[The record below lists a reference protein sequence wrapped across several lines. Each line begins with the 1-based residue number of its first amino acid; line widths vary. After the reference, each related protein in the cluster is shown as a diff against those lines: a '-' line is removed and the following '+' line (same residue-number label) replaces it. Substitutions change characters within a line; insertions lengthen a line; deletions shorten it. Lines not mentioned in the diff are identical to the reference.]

1 MLHNL
6 RFATALH
13 IMVLA
18 QLEESNQW
26 LSSEYI
32 ASSIQVNASVVRKE
46 IASLKTA
53 TLLISK
59 EGKGGGIRINPEN
72 PTITLADIYLST
84 KQADFGGK
92 FNSPNPACVVGKNI
106 NSKLQDLYQEVDTDI
121 VQRLEKIPLADFSK
135 TFN

>member
-18 QLEESNQW
+18 QLEESGQW

-32 ASSIQVNASVVRKE
+32 ASSIQVNAAVVRKE

-53 TLLISK
+53 ALLISK
-59 EGKGGGIRINPEN
+59 EGKGGGIRINDEKER
-72 PTITLADIYLST
+72 ITLADIYFST
-84 KQADFGGK
+84 KQQELLGK
-92 FNSPNPACVVGKNI
+92 FNNPNPACVVGKNI
-106 NSKLQDLYQEVDTDI
+106 NAKLQDLYQEVDTDI
-121 VQRLEKIPLADFSK
+121 VVRLGKLTLADFSK

>member
-18 QLEESNQW
+18 QLEESEHW

-32 ASSIQVNASVVRKE
+32 ALSIQVNAVVVRKE
-46 IASLKTA
+46 IASLKA
-53 TLLISK
+53 AALLISK
-59 EGKGGGIRINPEN
+59 EGKGGGIRINNEKER
-72 PTITLADIYLST
+72 ITLADIYQST
-84 KQADFGGK
+84 KQNELSGK
-92 FNSPNPACVVGKNI
+92 FNNPNPACIVGKNI
-106 NSKLQDLYQEVDTDI
+106 NSKLQELYQEVDTDI
-121 VQRLEKIPLADFSK
+121 VVRLEKMTLADFSK

>member
-18 QLEESNQW
+18 QLEESGRW

-32 ASSIQVNASVVRKE
+32 ASSIQVNAVVVRKE
-46 IASLKTA
+46 ISSLKA
-53 TLLISK
+53 AALLISK
-59 EGKGGGIRINPEN
+59 EGKGGGIRINNEKER
-72 PTITLADIYLST
+72 ITLADIYQST
-84 KQADFGGK
+84 KQNELSGK
-92 FNSPNPACVVGKNI
+92 FNTPNPACIVGKNI
-106 NSKLQDLYQEVDTDI
+106 NAKLQELYQEVDTDI
-121 VQRLEKIPLADFSK
+121 ALRLEKMTLADFSK

>member
-18 QLEESNQW
+18 QLEESGRW

-32 ASSIQVNASVVRKE
+32 ASSIQVNAVVVRKE
-46 IASLKTA
+46 ISSLKA
-53 TLLISK
+53 AALLISK
-59 EGKGGGIRINPEN
+59 EGKGGGIRINNEKER
-72 PTITLADIYLST
+72 ITLADIYQST
-84 KQADFGGK
+84 KQNELSGK
-92 FNSPNPACVVGKNI
+92 FNTPNPACIVGKNI
-106 NSKLQDLYQEVDTDI
+106 NARLQELYQEVDTDI
-121 VQRLEKIPLADFSK
+121 ALRLEKMTLADFSK

>member
-46 IASLKTA
+46 IASLKT
-53 TLLISK
+53 TSLLTSK

-72 PTITLADIYLST
+72 PTITLADIYIST
-84 KQADFGGK
+84 KQTDFGGK
-92 FNSPNPACVVGKNI
+92 FNSPNPACIVGKNI

-121 VQRLEKIPLADFSK
+121 VQRLEKITLADFSK

>member
-18 QLEESNQW
+18 QLEESEQW
-26 LSSEYI
+26 LSSDYI

-46 IASLKTA
+46 IASLKA
-53 TLLISK
+53 ASLLISK
-59 EGKGGGIRINPEN
+59 EGKGGGIRINSEKEK
-72 PTITLADIYLST
+72 ITLADIYHSTRQQELS
-84 KQADFGGK
+84 GK
-92 FNSPNPACVVGKNI
+92 FNNPNPACIVGKNI
-106 NSKLQDLYQEVDTDI
+106 NSKLQHLYQEVDTDI
-121 VQRLEKIPLADFSK
+121 VQRLEKIALADFSN

>member
-18 QLEESNQW
+18 QLEESGQW

-32 ASSIQVNASVVRKE
+32 ASSIQINAAVVRKE

-53 TLLISK
+53 ALLISK
-59 EGKGGGIRINPEN
+59 EGKGGGIRVNHEKEG
-72 PTITLADIYLST
+72 ITLADIYLST
-84 KQADFGGK
+84 KQQELLGK
-92 FNSPNPACVVGKNI
+92 FNNPNPACVVGKNI
-106 NSKLQDLYQEVDTDI
+106 NAKLQALYQEVDTDI
-121 VQRLEKIPLADFSK
+121 VARLEKIALADFSK

>member
-18 QLEESNQW
+18 QLEESGQW

-32 ASSIQVNASVVRKE
+32 ASSIQVNAVVVRKE
-46 IASLKTA
+46 ISSLKA
-53 TLLISK
+53 ASLLISK
-59 EGKGGGIRINPEN
+59 EGKGGGIRINNEKER
-72 PTITLADIYLST
+72 ITLADIYQST
-84 KQADFGGK
+84 KQNELSGK
-92 FNSPNPACVVGKNI
+92 FNTPNPACIVGKNI
-106 NSKLQDLYQEVDTDI
+106 NARLQELYQEVDTDI
-121 VQRLEKIPLADFSK
+121 ALRLKKMTLADFSK

>member
-18 QLEESNQW
+18 QLNESDQW
-26 LSSEYI
+26 LSSDFI
-32 ASSIQVNASVVRKE
+32 ASSIQVNPAIVRKE
-46 IASLKTA
+46 IASLKA
-53 TLLISK
+53 AFLLTSK
-59 EGKGGGIRINPEN
+59 EGKGGGIRIHPEN
-72 PTITLADIYLST
+72 DKITLADIYLST
-84 KQADFGGK
+84 KQEELVGK
-92 FNSPNPACVVGKNI
+92 FNNPNPNCIVGKHI

-121 VQRLEKIPLADFSK
+121 VSRLEKIALADFSK

>member
-32 ASSIQVNASVVRKE
+32 ASSIQINASVVRKE
-46 IASLKTA
+46 IASLKA
-53 TLLISK
+53 ASLLISK
-59 EGKGGGIRINPEN
+59 EGKGGGIRINPNN
-72 PTITLADIYLST
+72 PAIDLADIYLST
-84 KQADFGGK
+84 KQAEFGGK
-92 FNSPNPACVVGKNI
+92 FNSPNPDCMVGKNI
-106 NSKLQDLYQEVDTDI
+106 NSRLHDLYQEVDTDI
-121 VQRLEKIPLADFSK
+121 VQRLRKLYLADFSK
-135 TFN
+135 TFK

>member
-13 IMVLA
+13 IMILA

-53 TLLISK
+53 SLLTSK

-72 PTITLADIYLST
+72 PTITLADIYIST
-84 KQADFGGK
+84 KQTYFGGK
-92 FNSPNPACVVGKNI
+92 FNSPNPACIVGKNI
-106 NSKLQDLYQEVDTDI
+106 NSKLQHLYQEVDTDI
-121 VQRLEKIPLADFSK
+121 IQRLEKITLADFSK

>member
-1 MLHNL
+1 
-6 RFATALH
+6 
-13 IMVLA
+13 MVLA

-46 IASLKTA
+46 IAALKTA
-53 TLLISK
+53 ALLISK

-72 PTITLADIYLST
+72 TTITLANIYLST
-84 KQADFGGK
+84 KQADLGGK

-121 VQRLEKIPLADFSK
+121 VERLGKITLADFSK